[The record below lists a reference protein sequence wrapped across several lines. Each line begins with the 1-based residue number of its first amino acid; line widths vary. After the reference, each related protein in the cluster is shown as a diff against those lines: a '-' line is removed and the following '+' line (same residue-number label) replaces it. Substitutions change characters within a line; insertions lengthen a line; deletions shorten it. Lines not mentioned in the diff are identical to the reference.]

1 MEFTKIVKTDLGS
14 PHQELSNSS
23 PFGFFRK
30 LILCVR
36 ALGVQ
41 SSCTLGRELFPP
53 PWNQV
58 NLIFEKSGQPLFWSP
73 HFKNGAQTKLKIKNP
88 EI

>member
-41 SSCTLGRELFPP
+41 SSCTP
-53 PWNQV
+53 
-58 NLIFEKSGQPLFWSP
+58 
-73 HFKNGAQTKLKIKNP
+73 
-88 EI
+88 